1 MKIWQEVSGFAEYSG
16 LDFFLMMLNFKR
28 QVQSEPLDI

>member
-16 LDFFLMMLNFKR
+16 LDFFLKLLHFKR
-28 QVQSEPLDI
+28 QVQLEPLDS